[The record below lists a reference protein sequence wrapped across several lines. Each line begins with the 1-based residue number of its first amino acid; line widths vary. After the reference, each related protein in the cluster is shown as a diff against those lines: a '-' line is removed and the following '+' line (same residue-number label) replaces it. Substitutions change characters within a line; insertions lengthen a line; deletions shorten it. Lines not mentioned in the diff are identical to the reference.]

1 MVDWTVQRLGLLM
14 TGTLVA
20 LMLTPG
26 NVIAGHHGEG
36 IPDEV
41 AIEVSFRNSTL
52 AGAPG
57 QLAAKLRL
65 DDGSPLV
72 AVEVTFWREV
82 DFLGARRLL
91 LGRNTTGP
99 DGTASVAVAASE
111 VPLRV
116 VASFAGVEGY
126 LAAEGVTEISAVIAG
141 APPDGESGNIDPPA
155 SLAAVS
161 AVMPPVLALVALA
174 IWLLLLGLVVLTVRA
189 IRTERPSTVT
199 KRGRT

>member
-14 TGTLVA
+14 TGTLLA
-20 LMLTPG
+20 LLLTPG
-26 NVIAGHHGEG
+26 IVLAGHHGQG

-57 QLAAKLRL
+57 QLAANLRL

-72 AVEVTFWREV
+72 GVEVAFWREV
-82 DFLGARRLL
+82 DFLGARRVL
-91 LGRNTTGP
+91 LGRNTTGS
-99 DGTASVAVAASE
+99 DGTASVAVAPSE

-116 VASFAGVEGY
+116 VASFAGLEGY

-155 SLAAVS
+155 SLAVLA
-161 AVMPPVLALVALA
+161 ALMPPVLAFVALA
-174 IWLLLLGLVVLTVRA
+174 VWLLLLGLTLVTVRA
-189 IRTERPSTVT
+189 IRAGRPSAGAE
-199 KRGRT
+199 KGRT